1 MALSMTPEFYREQ
14 AERHR
19 QMAEGA
25 SPEVRESLLRIAS
38 SYDELAALQER
49 TVRVRRERSASAR

>member
-1 MALSMTPEFYREQ
+1 MALSMTPELYREQ

-25 SPEVRESLLRIAS
+25 SPDIRESLLRIAN

-49 TVRVRRERSASAR
+49 TVQVKRERGGRTH

>member
-1 MALSMTPEFYREQ
+1 MASGMTTEFYREQ
-14 AERHR
+14 AQRHR

-25 SPEVRESLLRIAS
+25 SPDIRESLLRIAS

-49 TVRVRRERSASAR
+49 TVRVSREGGGRAR

>member
-1 MALSMTPEFYREQ
+1 MTPEFYREQ

-25 SPEVRESLLRIAS
+25 SPGIRESLLRIAS
-38 SYDELAALQER
+38 SYEELAALQER
-49 TVRVRRERSASAR
+49 TVRMSRERAGRAH

>member
-1 MALSMTPEFYREQ
+1 MASGMTPEFYREQ

-19 QMAEGA
+19 RMAEGA
-25 SPEVRESLLRIAS
+25 SSDIRESLLRIAS

-49 TVRVRRERSASAR
+49 TVRVSRERGGRAR